1 MLTETQQLNDLKD
14 YKDKLFQNE
23 GGRGTNSFGENGMHE
38 RFSKSGPLHPS
49 TFCDVCRGCYS
60 EYGCLLGYLLEA
72 KRVLFS
78 KFLDLVRS

>member
-14 YKDKLFQNE
+14 YTDKLFQNE
-23 GGRGTNSFGENGMHE
+23 GGRDVLSDGENGMHNA
-38 RFSKSGPLHPS
+38 SKSGPLHPS